1 MADKEKTY
9 YTDAI
14 KRANLKYQRE
24 KLKRVGIWVQKG
36 TDEDWKRHAEL
47 MGDDSLSAFVK
58 RAVAETM
65 DRDRQRIK
73 DALKNAPKE
82 NAEEE

>member
-24 KLKRVGIWVQKG
+24 KLKRVGIWVPKG

-47 MGDDSLSAFVK
+47 MCDDSLSAFVK

-65 DRDRQRIK
+65 ARDRLRIK
-73 DALKNAPKE
+73 EALKNAPKE
-82 NAEEE
+82 NTEEE

>member
-24 KLKRVGIWVQKG
+24 KLKRVGIWVPKG
-36 TDEDWKRHAEL
+36 MGADWKKHAEL
-47 MGDDSLSAFVK
+47 VGESTTAFIK
-58 RAVAETM
+58 RAIAETM
-65 DRDRQRIK
+65 TRDRNRIK
-73 DALKNAPKE
+73 EALKNAPKE
-82 NAEEE
+82 ESEE

>member
-24 KLKRVGIWVQKG
+24 KLKRICP
-36 TDEDWKRHAEL
+36 
-47 MGDDSLSAFVK
+47 S
-58 RAVAETM
+58 
-65 DRDRQRIK
+65 
-73 DALKNAPKE
+73 
-82 NAEEE
+82 